1 MPRTNYQAISEETL
15 NQAKPRIEAYF
26 KACPIRSFKKRE
38 ILEILVQ
45 NRTKWGLPPNIDS
58 KTTLALM
65 LKHCDLREINLRS
78 ENYRD
83 EVRYAWQETSPYE
96 IALSLK
102 PNAYLSHG
110 SAAFFLGLTDGIPR
124 TIYVNYEQSPKA
136 TTTVLSQEGIDKAFA
151 KEQKRSKLTYSY
163 EDFEIVVINGKF
175 TGRLDVTQI
184 AADGGGFSLP
194 ITKLERTLIDMTVRH
209 AYAGGVV
216 QILKAF
222 NRAKARISVNTL
234 IDTLKKLEHAYPHH
248 QAIGFYMERSGYP
261 ESELS
266 KLRKLGTSFDFYL
279 AHNLPPDKEY
289 DPNWRLYYPGILD
302 FKSI

>member
-1 MPRTNYQAISEETL
+1 MSPTNYLAPSEETL
-15 NQAKPRIEAYF
+15 NRAKPEIEAYF
-26 KACPIRSFKKRE
+26 KACQTRAFKKRQIFE
-38 ILEILVQ
+38 ILAQ
-45 NRTKWGLPPNIDS
+45 NRINWGLPPNIDS

-65 LKHCDLREINLRS
+65 IKHCDLREIKLRS
-78 ENYRD
+78 EHYRD
-83 EVRYAWQETSPYE
+83 EVRFAWKDTSPYE

-110 SAAFFLGLTDGIPR
+110 SAAFFLGLTDGIPK
-124 TIYVNYEQSPKA
+124 TIYVSYEQSPKA
-136 TTTVLSQEGIDKAFA
+136 STTALTQERIDKAFA
-151 KEQKRSKLTYSY
+151 KKQRPSKLTYWY
-163 EDFEIVVINGKF
+163 GDLEIVVLNGKF
-175 TGRLDVTQI
+175 TGRLALTQI
-184 AADGGGFSLP
+184 PATDGGYSIS

-209 AYAGGVV
+209 INSGGVA

-222 NRAKARISVNTL
+222 KRAQARLSVDEL
-234 IDTLKKLEHAYPHH
+234 IDTLAKLEHAYPYH

-289 DPNWRLYYPGILD
+289 DPSWRLYYPGILD